1 MVRQYRKFDEDF
13 KSGAVRLVFE
23 TGKPIAQVAR
33 DLGVNEGTLG
43 NWVAAARRA
52 HDGGNGPLSEDERA
66 ELARLRKENAELR
79 MQRDVLKRSVALWV
93 NEAMGR

>member
-13 KSGAVRLVFE
+13 KTGAVRLVFE

-43 NWVAAARRA
+43 NWEAVARRQR
-52 HDGGNGPLSEDERA
+52 DGDGGPLSEDERA

-93 NEAMGR
+93 TEAMGR